1 MDEVISVKQI
11 EQLKELINQSKN
23 IVFFG
28 GAGVST
34 ESGIPDFRSAQGL
47 YKAGGVVSPETI
59 ISHDYFFHDTKGF
72 YKFYKEKMIYLDA
85 KPNDAHK
92 ALAAL
97 EKMGKLKAVIT
108 QNIDNLHQL
117 AGSQQVIELHGSV
130 YRNYCLKCQAF
141 YGIKTIMA
149 SEVPYCTCGGLIKPD
164 VTLYGEQ
171 LPYGVLDRAIKYIH
185 EADLFIIGGTSLS
198 VYPAANLIYYYPKDK
213 PLVLIN
219 RDLTGKESLATL
231 VIQGH
236 IGSVFKQLAL

>member
-1 MDEVISVKQI
+1 VNNIHK
-11 EQLKELINQSKN
+11 LKELIDKSKK

-47 YKAGGVVSPETI
+47 YQEKGLITPEEI
-59 ISHDYFFHDTKGF
+59 ISHDYFFYDTKGF

-85 KPNDAHK
+85 LPNDAHK
-92 ALAAL
+92 ALATL
-97 EKMGKLKAVIT
+97 EKMGKLTAVIT

-117 AGSQQVIELHGSV
+117 AGSKNVLELHGSV
-130 YRNYCLKCQAF
+130 YRNYCLKCKTF
-141 YGIKTIMA
+141 YNIDFIMN
-149 SEVPYCTCGGLIKPD
+149 SEIPICKCGGIVKPD

-171 LPYGVLDRAIKYIH
+171 LAPGVLERAIKYID

-198 VYPAANLIYYYPKDK
+198 VYPAANLIYYYRKDK

-231 VIQGH
+231 FIQGS
-236 IGSVFKQLAL
+236 IGSIFKQLALIE